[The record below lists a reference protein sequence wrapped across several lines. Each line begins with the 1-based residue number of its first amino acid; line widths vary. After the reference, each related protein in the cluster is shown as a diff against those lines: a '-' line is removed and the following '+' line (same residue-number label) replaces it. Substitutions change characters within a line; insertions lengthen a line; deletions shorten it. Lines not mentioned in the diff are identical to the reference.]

1 MIFFYFL
8 LFYYSSCS
16 LFLHSTLLLCYFTLS
31 CSCSILICSVLHLL
45 YLAFVSMSPLPY
57 PALFLPYLAL
67 LLSCLA
73 LLKPYFCSILW
84 PPSKISYLAN
94 INPFAGAVGPAF
106 LLSQAKRIASISSG
120 VLLKAPTSINVPAM
134 IRTML

>member
-1 MIFFYFL
+1 MIFFLFSSILLFFL
-8 LFYYSSCS
+8 LTFPTFNFASMLFYSI
-16 LFLHSTLLLCYFTLS
+16 LLLLCLN
-31 CSCSILICSVLHLL
+31 LL
-45 YLAFVSMSPLPY
+45 YLTFVSMSPLPY